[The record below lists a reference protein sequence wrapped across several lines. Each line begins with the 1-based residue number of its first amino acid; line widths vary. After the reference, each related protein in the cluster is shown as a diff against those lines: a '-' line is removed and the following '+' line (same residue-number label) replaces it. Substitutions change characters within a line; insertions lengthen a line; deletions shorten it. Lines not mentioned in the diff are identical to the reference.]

1 MYIIILILSIIK
13 ISYELDID
21 LRLYYDSQS
30 YTVTTQA
37 YIDNDYFYLI
47 PICLGTPPQC
57 FQVFYEINYT
67 HLLINPIPQKYSHH
81 FNYSLSTTSKNT
93 TKIIDLYKSVSY
105 SWNDNL
111 TIETYN
117 SNFDW
122 LFGVFSLGLD
132 SYFDGKFGFGRNYTN
147 SSDIYNEKYSI
158 VHKLFNK
165 GIIKRKIFGHKFFN
179 KRKYLRL
186 YIGEI
191 NIDDFNNNKDYPKCF
206 VANSSQALSKYS
218 EEFNH
223 LWSCTMKKITILN
236 ETVDINN
243 KKDNTILYNYNI
255 TVNNS
260 AVFSTFSNMVY
271 GPYIQGEQLLNYLLS
286 LPAAKE
292 CNKHKFQDSI
302 TLECSWNTEIYKFPT
317 NYIQL
322 DGVTLGMYSRNYF
335 YKEYTLD
342 GENYTYYGRF
352 SFSSNNYFGK

>member
-13 ISYELDID
+13 TCYELDID

-81 FNYSLSTTSKNT
+81 FNYSSSTTSKNT
-93 TKIIDLYKSVSY
+93 TQIIDLYKSVSY

-122 LFGVFSLGLD
+122 LFGVFNMGLD

-147 SSDIYNEKYSI
+147 SSDIYNEKFSI

-165 GIIKRKIFGHKFFN
+165 GIIK
-179 KRKYLRL
+179 
-186 YIGEI
+186 
-191 NIDDFNNNKDYPKCF
+191 
-206 VANSSQALSKYS
+206 
-218 EEFNH
+218 
-223 LWSCTMKKITILN
+223 KKIT
-236 ETVDINN
+236 
-243 KKDNTILYNYNI
+243 
-255 TVNNS
+255 
-260 AVFSTFSNMVY
+260 VF
-271 GPYIQGEQLLNYLLS
+271 IQF
-286 LPAAKE
+286 K
-292 CNKHKFQDSI
+292 
-302 TLECSWNTEIYKFPT
+302 
-317 NYIQL
+317 
-322 DGVTLGMYSRNYF
+322 
-335 YKEYTLD
+335 
-342 GENYTYYGRF
+342 
-352 SFSSNNYFGK
+352 